1 LSIRPER
8 GAIRDRARLA
18 GRRVSPV
25 LTRAQERGSLP
36 PGPGDPY
43 TQTFLD
49 AVYGA
54 RMAASNAGR
63 KPNQLP
69 PGRHGLSP
77 TEVIESQRLRLLD
90 GVMRATAGR
99 GFSEVRV
106 ADILGHAG
114 VSRKT
119 FYENFDDKEECLLAA
134 YDSEMGELLK
144 VAAEAFGD
152 PALTSWPVRARAG
165 LIAFL
170 KRLSENPEA
179 SRVCFID
186 VIGAGEKAIIK
197 REATLRNF
205 TYFIDAARGESDNEV
220 PGRTAFALLGGLS
233 EMISSEL
240 LHGNPEQLE
249 ELAPDLVYLMCLPFL
264 GPAKARKERER
275 TSAAVTAEVDGRSP

>member
-1 LSIRPER
+1 
-8 GAIRDRARLA
+8 
-18 GRRVSPV
+18 
-25 LTRAQERGSLP
+25 
-36 PGPGDPY
+36 
-43 TQTFLD
+43 
-49 AVYGA
+49 
-54 RMAASNAGR
+54 MAASKAGR
-63 KPNQLP
+63 KPHQLP

-77 TEVIESQRLRLLD
+77 AEVTESQRERLLD

-99 GFSEVRV
+99 GFSDVRV
-106 ADILGHAG
+106 ADILGYAG

-134 YDSEMGELLK
+134 YDREMGELLT
-144 VAAEAFGD
+144 VAATAFGD
-152 PALTSWPVRARAG
+152 PDLTSWPVRARAG

-170 KRLSENPEA
+170 QRLSENPEA

-186 VIGAGEKAIIK
+186 MIGAGEKAITK

-220 PGRTAFALLGGLS
+220 PGRTALALLGGLS

-264 GPAKARKERER
+264 GPARSRKERER
-275 TSAAVTAEVDGRSP
+275 TATLVAAGADAETGIDGANAEADDDAANDARQST